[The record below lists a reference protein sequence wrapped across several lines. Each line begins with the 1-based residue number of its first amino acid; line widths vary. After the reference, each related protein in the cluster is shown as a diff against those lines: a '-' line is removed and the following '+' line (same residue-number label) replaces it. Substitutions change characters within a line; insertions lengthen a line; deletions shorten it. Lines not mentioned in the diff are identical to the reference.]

1 MRPFRFLV
9 GARGVQ
15 SRRTLLESA
24 RAAEAAGY
32 SDLTVHDH
40 LTPQLGPVALLTAVA
55 TLADRQA
62 Q

>member
-15 SRRTLLESA
+15 SRQTLLESA
-24 RAAEAAGY
+24 RTAEAVGY

-40 LTPQLGPVALLTAVA
+40 LTPSWG
-55 TLADRQA
+55 RSRC
-62 Q
+62 